1 MTVAH
6 SSSTHAGR
14 GISEAEASRR
24 LAERGPTPRAST
36 SRSYASIVRANV
48 FTIFNLILAV
58 AGGLTLAFG
67 QWQDALFLGVLVGN
81 AGIGTVQEVRAKR
94 ALDRLTALVAPH
106 ATVVRDGAARQV
118 QIEQVVVGDLV
129 QIGPGDQVVADGT
142 LEQADSLRLDESILT
157 GESQAVER
165 SEGEDV
171 RSGSFAVEGAGAYLV
186 TAVGE
191 QSYAAR
197 LTGEARSF
205 RHPRSPLERALNR
218 LLFVLVAVLVP
229 LGVALGYA
237 LWHRHAPLRTAVPTS
252 VAAVVTLVP
261 EGLVLLV
268 SLTFAV
274 AALRMA
280 RRGALVQ
287 QLNAIESLASVDV
300 VCLDKTGTLTESALR
315 VVGLVGPDSL
325 RTELGRYAASASVR
339 NATLEA
345 VATAYPSE
353 SAPVEEQIPFSS
365 RRRFGAQRIGG
376 VAYVLGAPEHFELG
390 SLGAEAAH
398 AAGEGRRVLAFGTA
412 HGLEDERPTAQGLV
426 LLAEQLR
433 PEARETVEWFRSQG
447 VELKVLSGDR
457 PETVA
462 SIARDAGIEGPAF
475 DASELPADAG
485 ELRRVVLEHAV
496 FGRISPQDKRRVIE
510 ALRDHGHYVAMVGD
524 GVNDVPALKASR
536 LAIAQ
541 GTGTQMARSVADIV
555 LVRGEFAAVPA
566 MVAEG
571 RKILRNV
578 QRVAKLF
585 VTKSAFAAFLVL
597 SIGLTPTAYPLL
609 PRQLTLAASLTI
621 GIPGFFLALAP
632 SSGRYSAHGFLRE
645 LARFALPAGTAAG
658 LGVLS
663 SYLFAL
669 NVLDLRLAAARTVAV
684 TVLVLVGLYLILALE
699 VAGRVRG
706 TAISALCLVLLAAYF
721 VILAFPSTRHF
732 FALASPTPAVLGP
745 ALVGALVAI
754 AGLAIIDDRF
764 IPGRVV
770 DDMQPEEPAARSQ
783 QTG

>member
-1 MTVAH
+1 VGIDGPVTLAS
-6 SSSTHAGR
+6 SSSTRAEQGL
-14 GISEAEASRR
+14 SEAEATRR
-24 LAERGPTPRAST
+24 LAERGPAPRGGT

-67 QWQDALFLGVLVGN
+67 DWQDALFLGVLVAN
-81 AGIGTVQEVRAKR
+81 AGIGTMQEVRAKR
-94 ALDRLTALVAPH
+94 ALDRLTTLVAPH
-106 ATVVRDGAARQV
+106 ATVVRDGGARQLK
-118 QIEQVVVGDLV
+118 IEELVPGDLV
-129 QIGPGDQVVADGT
+129 RIGPGDQVVADGT
-142 LEQADSLRLDESILT
+142 LDQAESLRVDESILT
-157 GESQAVER
+157 GESRAVER
-165 SEGEDV
+165 SVGDEV
-171 RSGSFAVEGAGAYLV
+171 RSGSFAVEGVGAYTV

-191 QSYAAR
+191 ESYAAR

-218 LLFVLVAVLVP
+218 LLFVLVAVMVP
-229 LGVALGYA
+229 LGGALGYA
-237 LWHRHAPLRTAVPTS
+237 LWHRHASLRTAVPTS

-261 EGLVLLV
+261 EGLVLLA
-268 SLTFAV
+268 SLTYAV

-280 RRGALVQ
+280 RRGALAQ

-300 VCLDKTGTLTESALR
+300 VCLDKTGTLTEPALR
-315 VVGLVGPDSL
+315 VAGLIGPDSL
-325 RTELGRYAASASVR
+325 QGELGRYAASAPAR

-345 VATAYPSE
+345 IAAAYPAE
-353 SAPVEEQIPFSS
+353 PAPVEEQLLFSS
-365 RRRFGAQRIGG
+365 GRRFGAQRIGG
-376 VAYVLGAPEHFELG
+376 IGYILGAPEHFELDG
-390 SLGAEAAH
+390 LGPEAERAASD
-398 AAGEGRRVLAFGTA
+398 GRRVLAFGIA
-412 HGLEDERPTAQGLV
+412 ERLDDERPEARGLV
-426 LLAEQLR
+426 LLAERLR
-433 PEARETVEWFRSQG
+433 PEARATVDWFQSQG

-462 SIARDAGIEGPAF
+462 SIARDVGIEGAVL
-475 DASELPADAG
+475 DASTLPVDSH

-496 FGRISPQDKRRVIE
+496 LGRISPQDKRRVVE
-510 ALRDHGHYVAMVGD
+510 ALRNAGRYVAMVGD
-524 GVNDVPALKASR
+524 GVNDVPALKAAH

-541 GTGTQMARSVADIV
+541 GTGTQMARSVADVV

-632 SSGRYSAHGFLRE
+632 SSGRYSSRGFLRE

-669 NVLDLRLAAARTVAV
+669 NVLDLKLAAARTVAV
-684 TVLVLVGLYLILALE
+684 TVLVIVGLYLILALE
-699 VAGRVRG
+699 VTGRVRG
-706 TAISALCLVLLAAYF
+706 TAISALCAALLASYF
-721 VILAFPSTRHF
+721 VFLLIPSTRHF
-732 FALASPTPAVLGP
+732 FALAAPAPAVLGP
-745 ALVGALVAI
+745 ALVGAALAI
-754 AGLAIIDDRF
+754 TGLAVLDDRF
-764 IPGRVV
+764 IPGRVGDGGRPGGAV
-770 DDMQPEEPAARSQ
+770 
-783 QTG
+783 

>member
-1 MTVAH
+1 VTPALP
-6 SSSTHAGR
+6 SSPHAGR
-14 GISEAEASRR
+14 GLSETEAARR
-24 LAERGPTPRAST
+24 LAERGPGPRPRT

-48 FTIFNLILAV
+48 FTVFNLILAV

-67 QWQDALFLGVLVGN
+67 EWQDSLFLGILVAN
-81 AGIGTVQEVRAKR
+81 AGIGTVQEVRAKW
-94 ALDRLTALVAPH
+94 ALDRLTALVAPY
-106 ATVVRDGAARQV
+106 ANVVRDGAARHV
-118 QIEQVVVGDLV
+118 HVEQVVPGDLV

-142 LEQADSLRLDESILT
+142 LEQAEWLRLDESILT
-157 GESQAVER
+157 GESRTVER
-165 SEGEDV
+165 SAGDDV
-171 RSGSFAVEGAGAYLV
+171 RSGSFAVEGVGAYTV

-197 LTGEARSF
+197 LAGEARSF

-218 LLFVLVAVLVP
+218 LLFVLVAVMVP
-229 LGVALGYA
+229 LGVTLGYA
-237 LWHRHAPLRTAVPTS
+237 LWHRHARLHTAVPTS

-261 EGLVLLV
+261 EGLVLLAG
-268 SLTFAV
+268 LTYAV

-300 VCLDKTGTLTESALR
+300 VCLDKTGTLTEPALH
-315 VVGLVGPDSL
+315 VVGLVGPAAL
-325 RTELGRYAASASVR
+325 RGELGRYAASAQAR

-345 VATAYPSE
+345 IATAYPAE
-353 SAPVEEQIPFSS
+353 PAPVEEQVPFSS

-376 VAYVLGAPEHFELG
+376 VGYVLGAPEHFELRD
-390 SLGAEAAH
+390 LGPEATR
-398 AAGEGRRVLAFGTA
+398 AAGEGRRVLGFGIA
-412 HGLEDERPTAQGLV
+412 ARLDDERPQARGLV
-426 LLAEQLR
+426 LLAERLR
-433 PEARETVEWFRSQG
+433 PEARATVAWFRSQG

-462 SIARDAGIEGPAF
+462 SIARDAGIEGAAL
-475 DASELPADAG
+475 DASQLPADAG

-496 FGRISPQDKRRVIE
+496 FGRISPQDKRRVVE
-510 ALRDHGHYVAMVGD
+510 ALRDAGRYVAMVGD
-524 GVNDVPALKASR
+524 GVNDVPALKAAR

-555 LVRGEFAAVPA
+555 LVRDEFAAVPA

-585 VTKSAFAAFLVL
+585 VTKSAFAAFLIL

-609 PRQLTLAASLTI
+609 PRQLTLAASIAI

-632 SSGRYSAHGFLRE
+632 SSGRYGARGFLRE

-699 VAGRVRG
+699 ATGRVRG
-706 TAISALCLVLLAAYF
+706 TAVSALCLALLGVYF
-721 VILAFPSTRHF
+721 VILLLPSTRHF
-732 FALASPTPAVLGP
+732 FALASPVPAVLGP
-745 ALVGALVAI
+745 SLAGAACAI
-754 AGLAIIDDRF
+754 AGLAVLDDRF
-764 IPGRVV
+764 IPGRVR
-770 DDMQPEEPAARSQ
+770 EEQAAG
-783 QTG
+783 TG